1 MKKIIYLTF
10 YFEPDLCA
18 GSFRNTSLAKV
29 LAKRSNSHDIEIDV
43 YTTFPNR
50 YKSFLTQTKS
60 FEKLF
65 NLKIHRIQ
73 IPSHKNGIIDQILAF
88 IKFHKEVL
96 YRTKKTNADLV
107 FASSSRLFTAYLGY
121 QIAKKKGAILYLDI
135 RDIFVDTISDLYQNS
150 IIRRPLL
157 FILKRIERQVFK
169 YATHINLISPGFKNY
184 FESFSSCNYTYY
196 TNGVDDEFLQ
206 KTNTSKGLEKLNNR
220 NKKTIVYAGNIG
232 EGQGLH
238 YIISKSAKILGE
250 NYEFHIYGDG
260 GAKAKL
266 IENLK
271 HHSDITNV
279 KIFNPVDRQ
288 NLIEIYQKS
297 DYLFIHLN
305 SIPAF
310 KKVLPSKIFELA
322 TFPKIIVAGVAG
334 YAKEFIQKEIS
345 DSIVFRPCDVDDFID
360 KIQTYKPKDS
370 INRIEF
376 TRKFKRSNINLELSN
391 SILSYL

>member
-184 FESFSSCNYTYY
+184 FESFISCNYTYY

-271 HHSDITNV
+271 LHSDITNV
-279 KIFNPVDRQ
+279 KIFDPVDRQ